1 MAIFLLGG
9 CDLEMAVIK
18 RLLKKYNQRFI
29 DKNLKW
35 GAKLSD
41 YKEEIEKFKDEM
53 IYTIELIPD
62 IEVKNIILIDHHNDD
77 YVKPSSL
84 EQVASLFNHKLTLF
98 EKAVALN
105 DKGYIY
111 EMLKNNINLSDIKR
125 IRKLDRRAQGVS
137 KKEEKAAK
145 NIKLERIL
153 YFPYEHF
160 SPLTDRIFFEKGWRK
175 FIIYNDN
182 LTMFYGFDN
191 KFLKKVLEGFNIKPN
206 FWGKG
211 YLGVLKK
218 IDKKILEEIYKMK
231 KEKSIHIFMFPFVIK
246 DKKEFEKKL
255 DKEWERKDFKFSKVE
270 YYNDYIYFYPHI
282 RDVLFSKNDGIATY
296 YEKNLKDGKYI
307 INLLDGIKYELKI
320 EDISL
325 RVFNNSIGIL
335 SFHLINYDYD
345 YLDILKINEF
355 GRRIFPQFLDRKE
368 LVKTTKK
375 TFLADNIEVHLNGR
389 VIKEDFSKFD
399 NIEYMEVE
407 DLEKELLASFIKEL
421 VGESIRPII
430 DDRMFVISFYLDDEK
445 IVDKLIEF
453 DGKEYSFV
461 NNDWWY
467 KYVFVDGG
475 DKTCQSKLLCPKLI
489 KKSTY
494 DRWIEY
500 GTLWGISRYSF
511 VGIAKRSDFAENVLL
526 VHAKTMYYQIMVLLL
541 MYRAMIVYFSEK
553 VQDIVEQIKNE
564 NNEIENIKKSSKDLY
579 REYLK
584 FLNGLYFREV
594 TPQEQGIEIYKKAL
608 EIMEIE
614 SEIKDFDREIS
625 ELDSF
630 IEFLAEE
637 ERNKELEK
645 LNKLG
650 ALFLPPTLLASIFG
664 MNVGLF
670 DEHKQIKFLIAILL
684 FILSIRVG
692 ELQFLS
698 NKSDRILEKV
708 FKKLDNILNIDEK
721 REKLIVVLLLVFG
734 VIFMGF
740 FKG

>member
-1 MAIFLLGG
+1 
-9 CDLEMAVIK
+9 
-18 RLLKKYNQRFI
+18 
-29 DKNLKW
+29 
-35 GAKLSD
+35 
-41 YKEEIEKFKDEM
+41 
-53 IYTIELIPD
+53 
-62 IEVKNIILIDHHNDD
+62 
-77 YVKPSSL
+77 
-84 EQVASLFNHKLTLF
+84 
-98 EKAVALN
+98 
-105 DKGYIY
+105 
-111 EMLKNNINLSDIKR
+111 
-125 IRKLDRRAQGVS
+125 
-137 KKEEKAAK
+137 
-145 NIKLERIL
+145 
-153 YFPYEHF
+153 
-160 SPLTDRIFFEKGWRK
+160 
-175 FIIYNDN
+175 
-182 LTMFYGFDN
+182 
-191 KFLKKVLEGFNIKPN
+191 
-206 FWGKG
+206 
-211 YLGVLKK
+211 
-218 IDKKILEEIYKMK
+218 
-231 KEKSIHIFMFPFVIK
+231 
-246 DKKEFEKKL
+246 
-255 DKEWERKDFKFSKVE
+255 
-270 YYNDYIYFYPHI
+270 
-282 RDVLFSKNDGIATY
+282 
-296 YEKNLKDGKYI
+296 
-307 INLLDGIKYELKI
+307 
-320 EDISL
+320 
-325 RVFNNSIGIL
+325 
-335 SFHLINYDYD
+335 
-345 YLDILKINEF
+345 
-355 GRRIFPQFLDRKE
+355 
-368 LVKTTKK
+368 
-375 TFLADNIEVHLNGR
+375 
-389 VIKEDFSKFD
+389 
-399 NIEYMEVE
+399 MEVE
-407 DLEKELLASFIKEL
+407 DLERELLASFIKEL

-453 DGKEYSFV
+453 DGEEYSFV

-467 KYVFVDGG
+467 KYIFVDGG

-500 GTLWGISRYSF
+500 GTLWGVSRYSF

-526 VHAKTMYYQIMVLLL
+526 VHAKTMYYQMMVLLL

-553 VQDIVEQIKNE
+553 VQDIVEQVKNE

-614 SEIKDFDREIS
+614 IEIKDFDREIS

-670 DEHKQIKFLIAILL
+670 DEHKQMKFLIAILL

-698 NKSDRILEKV
+698 NKNDRILEKV

-721 REKLIVVLLLVFG
+721 KEKLIVVLLLIFG
-734 VIFMGF
+734 VFLMGIF
-740 FKG
+740 